1 MSQPDPTQTLLALT
15 TGYWVSRCLHVAA
28 ELGVPDALGSEPQT
42 ADSLAAALG
51 VQAGPLGRVLRCLV
65 NHGVFEM
72 QGDRFAHNRASRLL
86 SSDASPSLGSLV
98 RMMGLRAHW
107 DAYGELIHN
116 VRSGQPG
123 FETATGGKL
132 FDYLAN
138 RPDEARIFDEA
149 MTGKSRGQIGAVL
162 AAYDFSG
169 FRVIGDIGGG
179 AGHLLAAVL
188 DTAPDARGVLF
199 DLPEVAA
206 RAAEAAHPRIQCI
219 GGDFFNDPL
228 PACDAYLMMTVL
240 HDWSDA
246 EAVRILAAVKRAAP
260 AGAKLVLLE
269 SVIGLSEGF
278 DFGKDL
284 DIEMLV
290 MTTGRERTAEEWT
303 KVLAE
308 GGWRVTRI
316 VPTRGMSAIVEA
328 ELS

>member
-1 MSQPDPTQTLLALT
+1 MGTGICVTPGSIASITDPRERLLAFARE
-15 TGYWVSRCLHVAA
+15 RCAPF
-28 ELGVPDALGSEPQT
+28 G
-42 ADSLAAALG
+42 
-51 VQAGPLGRVLRCLV
+51 GRV
-65 NHGVFEM
+65 
-72 QGDRFAHNRASRLL
+72 
-86 SSDASPSLGSLV
+86 
-98 RMMGLRAHW
+98 
-107 DAYGELIHN
+107 ELIA
-116 VRSGQPG
+116 RS
-123 FETATGGKL
+123 FTE
-132 FDYLAN
+132 
-138 RPDEARIFDEA
+138 
-149 MTGKSRGQIGAVL
+149 
-162 AAYDFSG
+162 
-169 FRVIGDIGGG
+169 
-179 AGHLLAAVL
+179 
-188 DTAPDARGVLF
+188 
-199 DLPEVAA
+199 
-206 RAAEAAHPRIQCI
+206 
-219 GGDFFNDPL
+219 PL